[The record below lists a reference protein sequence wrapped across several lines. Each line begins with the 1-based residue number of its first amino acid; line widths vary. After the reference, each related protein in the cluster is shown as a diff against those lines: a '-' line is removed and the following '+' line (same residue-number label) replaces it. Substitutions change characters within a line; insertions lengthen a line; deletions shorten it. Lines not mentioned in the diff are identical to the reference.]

1 MDTGIPSSPK
11 IRIVQKMKSGD
22 SRRRGFSPQFRG
34 SSPRGKVNEHFSIV
48 SGDFTLHDDSYGY
61 FAVENASN
69 DREILTDKRNLAQE
83 TKFGNILMVL

>member
-1 MDTGIPSSPK
+1 MNGWGLNLLHRVSFGAPWAL
-11 IRIVQKMKSGD
+11 QC
-22 SRRRGFSPQFRG
+22 
-34 SSPRGKVNEHFSIV
+34 SPRGKVNEHFSIV